1 MMIPKENRL
10 IYNFF
15 SLGTVQAISS
25 LIQLLVV
32 PHVISKIGIDGFG
45 VVAVAQAVMLL
56 LSAFTDY
63 GFNQSAVRDIS
74 LYRTDSAAISK
85 IFYTVLFSKLVL
97 CVLAFLSLIVLV
109 LSIPLFRA
117 NSLVFLMA
125 FAFVIGQSVFVNWF
139 FQGIEKMQIVA
150 LLTLLARII
159 FMILVFAFIKGKDD
173 DRLFLFFM
181 GAGNF
186 IAGLASI
193 YAARR
198 ISVQR
203 FKMPSRAGII
213 RELGEGWRITVAN
226 LSGFSSQYANI
237 FILRIFTND
246 LLVGYYSIAERIFF
260 AMKQVL
266 VVFSQVI
273 YPKVCTLVQNGRSRV
288 LLFLKQ
294 TYIPFFVCVVFG
306 CGLVYILAPR
316 ILHFFIGA
324 ENVHSLFLLRIFC
337 AVIIII
343 CMNIPACLVLL
354 AAKGTTGFLRVIMA
368 GTFLN
373 IASNIV
379 LVRFF
384 DEKGTVLS
392 IVITEVF
399 ITIGLYWEV
408 YRMYIR
414 IKGEH
419 ESFLKLFLQDK

>member
-15 SLGTVQAISS
+15 SLGTAQAISL
-25 LIQLLVV
+25 LIQLLVI

-63 GFNQSAVRDIS
+63 GFNQSAIREIS
-74 LYRTDSAAISK
+74 LYRTDSSAISK
-85 IFYTVLFSKLVL
+85 IFSTVLISKLAL
-97 CVLAFLSLIVLV
+97 CVLAFMLLVALILC
-109 LSIPLFRA
+109 IPFFRA
-117 NSLVFLMA
+117 HSQLFLMA
-125 FAFVIGQSVFVNWF
+125 FSFVIGQSVFVNWF

-150 LLTLLARII
+150 LLTLLGRII
-159 FMILVFAFIKGKDD
+159 FLILVFVFIKRKED

-181 GAGNF
+181 GVGNF
-186 IAGLASI
+186 IAGLVSI

-198 ISVQR
+198 MSVPR
-203 FKMPSRAGII
+203 FEMPSRTDII

-266 VVFSQVI
+266 VVFSQVV
-273 YPKVCTLVQNGRSRV
+273 YPKVCLLVEKGRNQV
-288 LLFLKQ
+288 LSFLRQ
-294 TYIPFFVCVVFG
+294 TYVPFLLCVIFG

-316 ILHFFIGA
+316 ILHFFMGS
-324 ENVHSLFLLRIFC
+324 ENVHSLFLLRVLC
-337 AVIIII
+337 VVIIII

-354 AAKGTTGFLRVIMA
+354 AANGKAGFLKIIMI

-373 IASNIV
+373 IVSNVV

-392 IVITEVF
+392 IVITEFF

-414 IKGEH
+414 TTGER
-419 ESFLKLFLQDK
+419 ESFLKLFLQNK